1 MYFMGY
7 HQTLTVP
14 GVTYVSLNVALLP
27 HPAGTCGL
35 QHRAFLALASGQSS
49 KAAELFQEAL
59 KLDPTNIGCATNMAL
74 SELYNR
80 QLPKAVEALEI
91 VQPFPC
97 PDSLRPPNPS
107 ALRKPPPPLPRAA
120 GCLPRIPR
128 PLVLDVFSRP
138 A

>member
-1 MYFMGY
+1 M
-7 HQTLTVP
+7 
-14 GVTYVSLNVALLP
+14 
-27 HPAGTCGL
+27 
-35 QHRAFLALASGQSS
+35 ALASGQSS

-59 KLDPTNIGCATNMAL
+59 KLEPTNIGCATNMAL